1 VRVCALVCTC
11 VCVCTSVHLCV
22 CARMCTCVCVCTDVC
37 VCVCVCV
44 RARIGRLAE
53 DSVSVDHGLPYCL
66 ETESLTEP
74 EGTMAR

>member
-11 VCVCTSVHLCV
+11 VCVHGCAHVCV
-22 CARMCTCVCVCTDVC
+22 CALMC